1 MILVEPEDLTCLPC
15 LFAGAADQVA
25 DFLRVHDEESPEGL
39 SFSYASASSVVF
51 FSLIFY
57 TS

>member
-1 MILVEPEDLTCLPC
+1 VEILKCIWKAIMILVEPEDLTCLPC

-39 SFSYASASSVVF
+39 SFSYEF
-51 FSLIFY
+51 FSI
-57 TS
+57 

>member
-39 SFSYASASSVVF
+39 SFSYEF
-51 FSLIFY
+51 FSI
-57 TS
+57 